1 MFTLKNMTMFSI
13 AVLFAVGILVSSSH
27 GSIDPQS
34 VVGIWLLDNI
44 QNDIAMDLS
53 GNGHDGTVNGGPVSV
68 AGKFGNALQFDG
80 VDDFIDCGADESL
93 NLGTFTLSFWANI
106 AATQGWNHMVSKG
119 SHVGSGTPGSV
130 NWGVMMR
137 SGEARFL
144 YEIYTDTAWTG
155 ISAPE
160 VPINEWQ
167 HLAATYDGDTM
178 EFFLNGVSLE
188 TSSGVAIELDASR
201 SFRIGGI
208 ATAGDTPGNF
218 FNGAI
223 DDVGLFDVALSSADI
238 QSIMNGG
245 LLEVVGTTAVSPI
258 ASSATTWANIKIRY

>member
-1 MFTLKNMTMFSI
+1 
-13 AVLFAVGILVSSSH
+13 
-27 GSIDPQS
+27 
-34 VVGIWLLDNI
+34 
-44 QNDIAMDLS
+44 
-53 GNGHDGTVNGGPVSV
+53 
-68 AGKFGNALQFDG
+68 
-80 VDDFIDCGADESL
+80 
-93 NLGTFTLSFWANI
+93 
-106 AATQGWNHMVSKG
+106 
-119 SHVGSGTPGSV
+119 
-130 NWGVMMR
+130 MMR

-178 EFFLNGVSLE
+178 EFFLNGESLE
-188 TSSGVAIELDASR
+188 ASSGVVIELDASR

-208 ATAGDTPGNF
+208 ATAGATPGNF

-223 DDVGLFDVALSSADI
+223 DDVGLFDVALSSTDI

-245 LLEVVGTTAVSPI
+245 LLEVVGTTAVSPA